1 MNVSIHLRDPKKF
14 QALLIIFMAK
24 QLEALK
30 KFLDKKFFIMLA
42 GYFSLALVFAFLA
55 KWLVNFKWLIK
66 SDVAV
71 QKIILDTRID
81 FLNDFFKIFTD
92 LGDTKIM
99 AILAIV
105 AAIIF
110 SAKKYYWHSIGI
122 LLSVGIAEIVS
133 LVLKNLI
140 GRHRPPHDL
149 ALVAT
154 DSASFPSGHTIAAIA
169 FYGFLI
175 YFLGKEIKNKQAK
188 NILMAFCAAMILL
201 AGFARIYLGAHW
213 PSDVLAS
220 YILGGIW
227 LWIIIRLIE
236 KNKATLEN

>member
-1 MNVSIHLRDPKKF
+1 MRDPKKF
-14 QALLIIFMAK
+14 QALLIIFMRK
-24 QLEALK
+24 QLETLK
-30 KFLDKKFFIMLA
+30 KFLDKKFFTLLA
-42 GYFSLALVFAFLA
+42 GYFAFSLIFAFLA
-55 KWLVNFKWLIK
+55 KWLVNFKWLVKTDI
-66 SDVAV
+66 AI

-81 FLNDFFKIFTD
+81 FLNDFFRILTD
-92 LGDTKIM
+92 LGDTKVI

-110 SAKKYYWHSIGI
+110 STKKYYWHSIGI
-122 LLSVGIAEIVS
+122 LLSVGVAEIVS
-133 LVLKNLI
+133 IILKIII
-140 GRHRPPHDL
+140 GRHRPPHETAL
-149 ALVAT
+149 AIT
-154 DSASFPSGHTIAAIA
+154 DNASFPSGHAIAAMA

-175 YFLGKEIKNKQAK
+175 YFFNKEIENKSAK
-188 NILMAFCAAMILL
+188 NTLIGFCALMILI

-213 PSDVLAS
+213 PSDIIAS